1 MITVICNHGSSEAI
15 GVLQHCKEPLSSL
28 PIGFHLV
35 VCDLNKI
42 PDILRAH
49 HDLLSVPQQHLQPN
63 RTLNRDDDSLVGAGD
78 AKLPETA
85 GYCKRHLGDDEWLES
100 EDKLGGNG
108 LALS

>member
-1 MITVICNHGSSEAI
+1 M
-15 GVLQHCKEPLSSL
+15 LQHCKEPLSSL